1 MKPKRDGFTT
11 VSLTAERPK
20 MEFRQV
26 LVFIRPNIRC
36 SFKRNLETAPLYLQ
50 IMWQNG
56 KISAKMIN
64 ATSSCADA
72 NAGWWHLISTFGIKM
87 PSNIKEAIDMSFG
100 NNLRM
105 IRKEKGITQEE
116 LADMLDVSRQAVSKW
131 ESEGGYPETDKLI
144 VLAKKLG
151 VSLDYLM
158 DNAPSDATEE
168 KDVVTAP
175 LSEENI
181 KISTFDGSQL
191 VNCISVKYS
200 KIAFPAKN
208 EPAYILQ
215 AIDRIGFFGAH
226 TVILGWYENEDI
238 VRRELEEITTAMNNG
253 DAVYRL
259 QYYTDIKITAFGT
272 ASRK

>member
-1 MKPKRDGFTT
+1 
-11 VSLTAERPK
+11 
-20 MEFRQV
+20 
-26 LVFIRPNIRC
+26 
-36 SFKRNLETAPLYLQ
+36 
-50 IMWQNG
+50 
-56 KISAKMIN
+56 
-64 ATSSCADA
+64 
-72 NAGWWHLISTFGIKM
+72 
-87 PSNIKEAIDMSFG
+87 MSFG

-158 DNAPSDATEE
+158 DNMPEEAVEE

-175 LSEENI
+175 LSEEKI

-215 AIDRIGFFGAH
+215 AVDQIGFFGAH
-226 TVILGWYENEDI
+226 TVILGWYEDETT
-238 VRRELEEITTAMNNG
+238 VRKEMEEITIAMNNG
-253 DAVYRL
+253 DAVYKL
-259 QYYTDIKITAFGT
+259 QHYTDIKISAFGT